1 MLVATLRVNSK
12 LHWQQWPRLQ
22 SKSTGFVGLAIFSSA
37 IRLSELLHLD
47 PAAMSAD
54 LSLSTQSSCVP
65 LREARLL
72 LFDVELDNSNGL
84 YSSGARSLVEALI
97 RRSP

>member
-65 LREARLL
+65 LREARY
-72 LFDVELDNSNGL
+72 FIDVELDNSNGL

-97 RRSP
+97 RHSP